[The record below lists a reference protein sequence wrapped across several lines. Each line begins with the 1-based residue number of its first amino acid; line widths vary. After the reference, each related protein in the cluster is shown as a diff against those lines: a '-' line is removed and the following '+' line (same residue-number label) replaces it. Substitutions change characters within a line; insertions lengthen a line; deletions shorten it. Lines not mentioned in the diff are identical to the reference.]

1 MLCSLACFSRHSTG
15 CRAAA
20 WTGSSPMHLHASV
33 STPEAGPT
41 LVAQTAHMAL
51 LCRLSSMVR
60 TQWCRITT
68 LVPLRKSTRPHT
80 AKQYWSDMCLR
91 SRGNRRIYLHGQ
103 CVESFWTCLIWL
115 TGLGESRPQASVI
128 IQSGLSG
135 SRSIGSRSK

>member
-1 MLCSLACFSRHSTG
+1 VCYVALLAFLDIRQAAVPQPGPAPVPCIYTRASPLRRQGQLLSLRRH
-15 CRAAA
+15 
-20 WTGSSPMHLHASV
+20 P
-33 STPEAGPT
+33 
-41 LVAQTAHMAL
+41 L